1 MTVISTEPDLGRI
14 FPHHAINLRIP
25 TMPSRHTELKASTYS
40 ELMPS
45 TVLR

>member
-1 MTVISTEPDLGRI
+1 MIL
-14 FPHHAINLRIP
+14 NLRIP

-40 ELMPS
+40 DLMPP